1 MWLLFYFPKH
11 VDSKRGSSF
20 MKKTLILV
28 LAIAATLWLPACSH
42 MPDKSEAAA
51 PEANNSGAT
60 TSADKSALPFADDKS
75 STEHKGLFGRS
86 EEVTVPSGTPVT
98 VRLSTSVSS
107 ASNHAGDRFDAVL
120 DAPLVVNGKT
130 VAAAGAPV
138 TGRVVAAE
146 ESGHLQHPGM
156 IQLALDTISI
166 NSKPVSVTTSS
177 VIARGAAH
185 TKRNVAFIGG
195 STAGGALIGGLAGG
209 GKGALI
215 GSAIGA
221 GGGTT
226 AAYATGKKDVGFGVE
241 RRLTFRLTQAVN
253 VKS

>member
-1 MWLLFYFPKH
+1 M
-11 VDSKRGSSF
+11 KR
-20 MKKTLILV
+20 TLV
-28 LAIAATLWLPACSH
+28 LALAISVMLALSACSH
-42 MPDKSEAAA
+42 MPDKADASAD
-51 PEANNSGAT
+51 NSSNAT
-60 TSADKSALPFADDKS
+60 TTAGNGSDSALPFSGDKDKPKPS
-75 STEHKGLFGRS
+75 ERKGLFNRA
-86 EEVTVPSGTPVT
+86 EDLTIPSGTPLT
-98 VRLSTSVSS
+98 VRLSTAVSS

-130 VAAAGAPV
+130 VAPSGAAV
-138 TGRVVAAE
+138 TGKVIAAE

-156 IQLALDTISI
+156 IQLALDTITI
-166 NSKPVSVTTSS
+166 NDKAVPVATSS
-177 VIARGAAH
+177 VIARGASH
-185 TKRNVAFIGG
+185 KKRNLAWIGG

-241 RRLTFRLTQAVN
+241 RRLTFRTTQPIN
-253 VKS
+253 VKG